1 MWHGRRYRS
10 MYRMLR
16 IMPVRYWVAVAG
28 LAASV
33 LGASL
38 WFGRTS
44 PEPVPLQLGVA
55 DVQPAGTITVHV
67 AGEVLAPGLVEI
79 AENGRVADAIA
90 AAGGS
95 TRSADLSRVNLAA
108 SLRDGEQ
115 VVIPGPATSSGDGA
129 ATVTDGRVRI
139 NLASPSELEQLPGVG
154 PVLASRIAA
163 YRDENGPYDV
173 VEDLLDV
180 SGIGEGK
187 LATLRDAVALP

>member
-1 MWHGRRYRS
+1 
-10 MYRMLR
+10 MLGT
-16 IMPVRYWVAVAG
+16 MPVRYWAAVAG

-38 WFGRTS
+38 WFGRTA
-44 PEPVPLQLGVA
+44 PEHMPLELA
-55 DVQPAGTITVHV
+55 AIDTQPAGTITVHV
-67 AGEVLAPGLVEI
+67 AGEVVAPGLVEI
-79 AENGRVADAIA
+79 TENGRVADAIA

-95 TRSADLSRVNLAA
+95 TREADLSRVNLAA

-115 VVIPGPATSSGDGA
+115 IMIPGPASSSGDSS
-129 ATVTDGRVRI
+129 ATATDGRVRI
-139 NLASPSELEQLPGVG
+139 NFASATELEQLPGVG

-163 YRDENGPYDV
+163 YREENGAFAV

-180 SGIGEGK
+180 PGIGEGK